1 MSGKWPKRKARPDVD
16 EYGRTPLHY
25 AASDGVEEEVAR
37 LLAAGMNPNAA
48 DDNGWTPL
56 HYAAQAQSA
65 EATRALLAAGA
76 DPDLR
81 DSHGNAVLWRAVFD
95 SRGAGS
101 VIGLLRQAGANPHA
115 ANGFGVTPVSLA
127 RSISNFDVAR
137 FFSDLVG
144 G

>member
-65 EATRALLAAGA
+65 EATRALLAAARIPTFETPTETPFSGA
-76 DPDLR
+76 PSLIP
-81 DSHGNAVLWRAVFD
+81 
-95 SRGAGS
+95 GA
-101 VIGLLRQAGANPHA
+101 QAP
-115 ANGFGVTPVSLA
+115 
-127 RSISNFDVAR
+127 
-137 FFSDLVG
+137 
-144 G
+144 